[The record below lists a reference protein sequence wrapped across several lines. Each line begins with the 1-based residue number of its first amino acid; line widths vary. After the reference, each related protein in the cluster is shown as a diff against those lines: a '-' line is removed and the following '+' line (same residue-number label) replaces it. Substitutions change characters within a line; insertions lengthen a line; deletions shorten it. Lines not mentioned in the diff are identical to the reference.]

1 MRAGE
6 LNSIVIHHRRIVEE
20 QRSGAVKERFEDAGK
35 IRCSLPD
42 PSGSTGNV
50 NDRMTTSDT
59 RKMYC
64 RSYYAV
70 KELDRIIIDGV
81 TYYVDFVSN
90 QRRANMLVLTLKREL
105 L

>member
-6 LNSIVIHHRRIVEE
+6 LNSVVDWQQRIVEE
-20 QRSGAVKERFEDAGK
+20 QRSGAVKERFEQRGK

-50 NDRMTTSDT
+50 NDRMTTSDS

-81 TYYVDFVSN
+81 TYFVDFVSP
-90 QRRANMLVLTLKREL
+90 QRRANMIVLTLKREL